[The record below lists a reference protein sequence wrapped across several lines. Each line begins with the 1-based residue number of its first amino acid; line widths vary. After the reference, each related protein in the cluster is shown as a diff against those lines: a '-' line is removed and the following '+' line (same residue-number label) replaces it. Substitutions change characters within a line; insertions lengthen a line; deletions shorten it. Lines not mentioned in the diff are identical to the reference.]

1 MKKIL
6 ALLMIFAASLSLFA
20 CGKVDGD
27 GMVNTTENT
36 TNAVDVTEAATTE
49 ATAAEATAAEAT
61 ATEATAAAEIKE
73 GDKGNGPA
81 DINAEFITLTLPSGY
96 KYEVDSY
103 SKDSKDPLKGNVTL
117 FIYKDGS
124 YSSIA
129 TLTATARNMVSSQEE
144 AVENT
149 IKLCNLQ
156 TYKNGKSEI
165 GKDAQYGENTY
176 STVHVTTEYYEKDF
190 FVTYANRGASDTK
203 GLLVKLEINNKNIK
217 ADDPFIKELLDSLK
231 IVMA

>member
-1 MKKIL
+1 MVL
-6 ALLMIFAASLSLFA
+6 TVSLSLFA

-27 GMVNTTENT
+27 GMENTTENT
-36 TNAVDVTEAATTE
+36 TEITNAADKTEGQT
-49 ATAAEATAAEAT
+49 AEATTAEG
-61 ATEATAAAEIKE
+61 IQE
-73 GDKGNGPA
+73 GDEGNGPA
-81 DINAEFITLTLPSGY
+81 DIDAEFITLKLPAGY
-96 KYEVDSY
+96 KYKVDSF

-117 FIYKDGS
+117 FIYKDGE
-124 YSSIA
+124 YSPVA
-129 TLTATARNMVSSQEE
+129 KLTATARNMVRSQEE

-165 GKDAQYGENTY
+165 GDDVQYGENTY
-176 STVHVTTEYYEKDF
+176 SIIHVTTENYEKDF
-190 FVTYANRGASDTK
+190 FVTYANRGESDKT

>member
-6 ALLMIFAASLSLFA
+6 ALLMIFAVSLSLFA
-20 CGKVDGD
+20 CGKADGD
-27 GMVNTTENT
+27 GKENTTENT
-36 TNAVDVTEAATTE
+36 AAVDKTEDTSAEVTKTE
-49 ATAAEATAAEAT
+49 DTSAEVTTAAEM
-61 ATEATAAAEIKE
+61 KK
-73 GDKGNGPA
+73 GDEGNGPA
-81 DINAEFITLTLPSGY
+81 DIDAEFITLKLPSGY
-96 KYEVDSY
+96 KYEVDSF
-103 SKDSKDPLKGNVTL
+103 SKDPNNPLYGDVTL
-117 FIYKDGS
+117 YIYKDGS

-129 TLTATARNMVSSQEE
+129 TLTATARNMVRSQEE

-176 STVHVTTEYYEKDF
+176 STIHVTTENYEKDF
-190 FVTYANRGASDTK
+190 FVTYANRGESDKT

>member
-6 ALLMIFAASLSLFA
+6 ALLMILTVSLSLFA
-20 CGKVDGD
+20 CGTADGD
-27 GMVNTTENT
+27 GKESTTGNTI
-36 TNAVDVTEAATTE
+36 AVDKTEDTTAEVT
-49 ATAAEATAAEAT
+49 TAEGM
-61 ATEATAAAEIKE
+61 KE
-73 GDKGNGPA
+73 GDEGNGPA
-81 DINAEFITLTLPSGY
+81 DINAEFITLKLPAGY
-96 KYEVDSY
+96 KYKVDSF

-117 FIYKDGS
+117 FIYKDGE
-124 YSSIA
+124 YSPVA
-129 TLTATARNMVSSQEE
+129 KLTATARNMVRSQEE

-176 STVHVTTEYYEKDF
+176 SIIHVTTENYEKDF
-190 FVTYANRGASDTK
+190 FVTYANRGESDKT

>member
-6 ALLMIFAASLSLFA
+6 ALLMIFAVSLSLFA
-20 CGKVDGD
+20 CGKADGD
-27 GMVNTTENT
+27 GKENTTVNTTAVENT
-36 TNAVDVTEAATTE
+36 TAVDKTEDTTTE
-49 ATAAEATAAEAT
+49 VTTAAG
-61 ATEATAAAEIKE
+61 IKK
-73 GDKGNGPA
+73 GDEGNGPA
-81 DINAEFITLTLPSGY
+81 DINAEFITLKLPSGY
-96 KYEVDSY
+96 KYEVDSF
-103 SKDSKDPLKGNVTL
+103 SKDSSNPLKGDVTL
-117 FIYKDGS
+117 YIYKDGS

-129 TLTATARNMVSSQEE
+129 TLTATARNMVRSQEE

-176 STVHVTTEYYEKDF
+176 STIHVTTDYYEKDF
-190 FVTYANRGASDTK
+190 FVTYANRGTSDTT

>member
-6 ALLMIFAASLSLFA
+6 ALLMILTVSLSLFA

-27 GMVNTTENT
+27 GMENTTENT
-36 TNAVDVTEAATTE
+36 TEITNAADKTEGQT
-49 ATAAEATAAEAT
+49 AEATTAEG
-61 ATEATAAAEIKE
+61 IQE
-73 GDKGNGPA
+73 GDEGNGPA
-81 DINAEFITLTLPSGY
+81 DIDAEFITLKLPAGY
-96 KYEVDSY
+96 KYKVDSF

-117 FIYKDGS
+117 FIYKDGE
-124 YSSIA
+124 YSSVA
-129 TLTATARNMVSSQEE
+129 TLTATARNMVRSQEE

-165 GKDAQYGENTY
+165 GDDAQYGENTY
-176 STVHVTTEYYEKDF
+176 STIHVTTENYEKDF
-190 FVTYANRGASDTK
+190 FVTYANRGESDKT

>member
-6 ALLMIFAASLSLFA
+6 ALLMILTVSLSLFA
-20 CGKVDGD
+20 CGKADGD
-27 GMVNTTENT
+27 GKESTTGNTI
-36 TNAVDVTEAATTE
+36 AVDKTEDTTAEVT
-49 ATAAEATAAEAT
+49 TAEGM
-61 ATEATAAAEIKE
+61 KE
-73 GDKGNGPA
+73 GDEGNGPA
-81 DINAEFITLTLPSGY
+81 DINAEFITLKLPAGY
-96 KYEVDSY
+96 KYKVDSF

-117 FIYKDGS
+117 FIYKDGE
-124 YSSIA
+124 YSPVA
-129 TLTATARNMVSSQEE
+129 KLTATARNMVRSQEE

-165 GKDAQYGENTY
+165 GDDAQYGENTY
-176 STVHVTTEYYEKDF
+176 SIIHVTTENYEKDF
-190 FVTYANRGASDTK
+190 FVTYANRGESDKT

>member
-1 MKKIL
+1 MKKVL
-6 ALLMIFAASLSLFA
+6 ALLMILTVSLSLFA

-27 GMVNTTENT
+27 GMENTTEI
-36 TNAVDVTEAATTE
+36 TNAADKTEGQT
-49 ATAAEATAAEAT
+49 AEATTAEG
-61 ATEATAAAEIKE
+61 IQE
-73 GDKGNGPA
+73 GDEGNGPA
-81 DINAEFITLTLPSGY
+81 DIDAEFITLKLPAGY
-96 KYEVDSY
+96 KYKVDSF

-117 FIYKDGS
+117 FIYKDGE
-124 YSSIA
+124 YSPVA
-129 TLTATARNMVSSQEE
+129 KLTATARNMVRSQEE

-176 STVHVTTEYYEKDF
+176 STIHVTTDYYEKDF
-190 FVTYANRGASDTK
+190 FVTYANRGTSDTT

>member
-1 MKKIL
+1 MIL
-6 ALLMIFAASLSLFA
+6 TVSLSLFA
-20 CGKVDGD
+20 CGKADGD
-27 GMVNTTENT
+27 GKESTTGNTI
-36 TNAVDVTEAATTE
+36 AVDKTEDTTAEVT
-49 ATAAEATAAEAT
+49 TAEGM
-61 ATEATAAAEIKE
+61 KE
-73 GDKGNGPA
+73 GDEGNVPA
-81 DINAEFITLTLPSGY
+81 DINAEFITLKLPAGY
-96 KYEVDSY
+96 KYKVDSF
-103 SKDSKDPLKGNVTL
+103 SKDSKDPLKGDVTL
-117 FIYKDGS
+117 FIYKDGE
-124 YSSIA
+124 YSPVA
-129 TLTATARNMVSSQEE
+129 KLTATARNMVRSQEE

-176 STVHVTTEYYEKDF
+176 STIHVTTENYEKDF
-190 FVTYANRGASDTK
+190 FVTYANRGESDKT

>member
-6 ALLMIFAASLSLFA
+6 ALLMILTVSLSLFA
-20 CGKVDGD
+20 CGKADGD
-27 GMVNTTENT
+27 GKESTTGNTIAVNKTEDTTAEVT
-36 TNAVDVTEAATTE
+36 T
-49 ATAAEATAAEAT
+49 AEGM
-61 ATEATAAAEIKE
+61 KE
-73 GDKGNGPA
+73 GDEGNGPA
-81 DINAEFITLTLPSGY
+81 DINAEFITLKLPAGY
-96 KYEVDSY
+96 KYKVDSF
-103 SKDSKDPLKGNVTL
+103 SKDSKDPLKGDVTL
-117 FIYKDGS
+117 FIYKDGE
-124 YSSIA
+124 YSPVA
-129 TLTATARNMVSSQEE
+129 KLTATARNMVRSQEE

-176 STVHVTTEYYEKDF
+176 SIIHVTTENYEKDF
-190 FVTYANRGASDTK
+190 FVTYANRGESDKT

>member
-6 ALLMIFAASLSLFA
+6 ALLMILTVSLSLFA
-20 CGKVDGD
+20 CGKADGD
-27 GMVNTTENT
+27 GKESTTGNTI
-36 TNAVDVTEAATTE
+36 AVDETEDTTAEVT
-49 ATAAEATAAEAT
+49 TAEGM
-61 ATEATAAAEIKE
+61 KE
-73 GDKGNGPA
+73 GDEGNGPA
-81 DINAEFITLTLPSGY
+81 DINAEFITLKLPAGY
-96 KYEVDSY
+96 KYKVDSF
-103 SKDSKDPLKGNVTL
+103 SKDSKDPLKGDVTL
-117 FIYKDGS
+117 FIYKDGE
-124 YSSIA
+124 YSPVA
-129 TLTATARNMVSSQEE
+129 KLTATARNMGRSQEE

-176 STVHVTTEYYEKDF
+176 SIIHVTTENYEKDF
-190 FVTYANRGASDTK
+190 FVTYANRGESDKT

>member
-6 ALLMIFAASLSLFA
+6 ALLMILTVSLSLFA
-20 CGKVDGD
+20 CGKADGD
-27 GMVNTTENT
+27 GKESTTGNTI
-36 TNAVDVTEAATTE
+36 AVDETEYTTAEVT
-49 ATAAEATAAEAT
+49 TAEGM
-61 ATEATAAAEIKE
+61 KE
-73 GDKGNGPA
+73 GDEGNGPA
-81 DINAEFITLTLPSGY
+81 DINAEFITLKLPAGY
-96 KYEVDSY
+96 KYKVDSF
-103 SKDSKDPLKGNVTL
+103 SKDSKDPLKGDVTL
-117 FIYKDGS
+117 FIYKDGE
-124 YSSIA
+124 YSPVA
-129 TLTATARNMVSSQEE
+129 KLTATARNMVRSQEE

-176 STVHVTTEYYEKDF
+176 SIIHVTTENYEKDF
-190 FVTYANRGASDTK
+190 FVTYANRGESDKT

>member
-6 ALLMIFAASLSLFA
+6 ALLMILTVSLSLFA
-20 CGKVDGD
+20 CGKADGD
-27 GMVNTTENT
+27 GKESTTGNTI
-36 TNAVDVTEAATTE
+36 AVDKTEDTTAEVT
-49 ATAAEATAAEAT
+49 TAEGM
-61 ATEATAAAEIKE
+61 KE
-73 GDKGNGPA
+73 GDEGNGPA
-81 DINAEFITLTLPSGY
+81 DINAEFITLKLPAGY
-96 KYEVDSY
+96 KYKVDSF

-117 FIYKDGS
+117 FIYKDGE
-124 YSSIA
+124 YSPVA
-129 TLTATARNMVSSQEE
+129 KLTATARNMVHSQEE

-176 STVHVTTEYYEKDF
+176 SIIHVTTENYEKDF
-190 FVTYANRGASDTK
+190 FVTYANRGESDKT

>member
-6 ALLMIFAASLSLFA
+6 ALLMILTVSLSLFA
-20 CGKVDGD
+20 CGKADGD
-27 GMVNTTENT
+27 GKESTTGNTI
-36 TNAVDVTEAATTE
+36 AVDETEDTTAE
-49 ATAAEATAAEAT
+49 ETTAEGM
-61 ATEATAAAEIKE
+61 KE
-73 GDKGNGPA
+73 GDEGNGPA
-81 DINAEFITLTLPSGY
+81 DINAEFITLKLPAGY
-96 KYEVDSY
+96 KYKVDSF
-103 SKDSKDPLKGNVTL
+103 SKDSKDPLKGDVTL
-117 FIYKDGS
+117 FIYKDGE
-124 YSSIA
+124 YSPVA
-129 TLTATARNMVSSQEE
+129 KLTATARNMVRSQEE

-176 STVHVTTEYYEKDF
+176 SIIHVTTENYEKDF
-190 FVTYANRGASDTK
+190 FVTYANRGESDKT

-217 ADDPFIKELLDSLK
+217 ADDPFVKELLDSLK

>member
-1 MKKIL
+1 MIL
-6 ALLMIFAASLSLFA
+6 TVSLSLFA
-20 CGKVDGD
+20 CGKADGD
-27 GMVNTTENT
+27 GKESTTGNTI
-36 TNAVDVTEAATTE
+36 AVDKTEDTTAEVT
-49 ATAAEATAAEAT
+49 TAEGM
-61 ATEATAAAEIKE
+61 KE
-73 GDKGNGPA
+73 GDEGNGPA
-81 DINAEFITLTLPSGY
+81 DINAEFITLKLPAGY
-96 KYEVDSY
+96 KYKVDSF
-103 SKDSKDPLKGNVTL
+103 SKDSKDPLKGDVTL
-117 FIYKDGS
+117 FIYKDGE
-124 YSSIA
+124 YSPVA
-129 TLTATARNMVSSQEE
+129 KLTATARNMVRSQEE

-176 STVHVTTEYYEKDF
+176 SIIHVTTENYEKDF
-190 FVTYANRGASDTK
+190 FVTYANRGESDKT

>member
-6 ALLMIFAASLSLFA
+6 AVLMILAVSLSLFA

-27 GMVNTTENT
+27 GGENT
-36 TNAVDVTEAATTE
+36 TGNTNAVEKTEDPATETT
-49 ATAAEATAAEAT
+49 TAAGM
-61 ATEATAAAEIKE
+61 KN
-73 GDKGNGPA
+73 GDEGNGPA
-81 DINAEFITLTLPSGY
+81 DINAEFITLKLPSGY
-96 KYEVDSY
+96 KYKVDSF

-117 FIYKDGS
+117 FIYKDGA
-124 YSSIA
+124 YSSVA
-129 TLTATARNMVSSQEE
+129 TLTATARNMVDSQEE

-156 TYKNGKSEI
+156 SYKNGKSKT
-165 GKDAQYGENTY
+165 GKDIQYGENTY
-176 STVHVTTEYYEKDF
+176 STIHVTTEYYEKDF
-190 FVTYANRGASDTK
+190 FVTYANRGDSDKT

>member
-6 ALLMIFAASLSLFA
+6 ALLMILTVSLSLFA
-20 CGKVDGD
+20 CGKADGD
-27 GMVNTTENT
+27 GKESTTGNTI
-36 TNAVDVTEAATTE
+36 AVDETEDTTAEVT
-49 ATAAEATAAEAT
+49 TAEGM
-61 ATEATAAAEIKE
+61 KE
-73 GDKGNGPA
+73 GDEGNGPA
-81 DINAEFITLTLPSGY
+81 DINAEFITLKFPAGY
-96 KYEVDSY
+96 KYKVDSF
-103 SKDSKDPLKGNVTL
+103 SKDSKDPLKGDVTL
-117 FIYKDGS
+117 FIYKDGE
-124 YSSIA
+124 YSPVA
-129 TLTATARNMVSSQEE
+129 KLTATARNMVRSQEE

-176 STVHVTTEYYEKDF
+176 SIIHVTTENYEKDF
-190 FVTYANRGASDTK
+190 FVTYANRGESDKT

>member
-1 MKKIL
+1 MKKVL
-6 ALLMIFAASLSLFA
+6 ALLMILTVSLSLFA
-20 CGKVDGD
+20 CGKADGD
-27 GMVNTTENT
+27 GMENTTENT
-36 TNAVDVTEAATTE
+36 TEITNAADKTEGQTAEVT
-49 ATAAEATAAEAT
+49 TAEGM
-61 ATEATAAAEIKE
+61 KE
-73 GDKGNGPA
+73 GDEGNGPA
-81 DINAEFITLTLPSGY
+81 DINAEFITLKLPAGY
-96 KYEVDSY
+96 KYKVDSF

-117 FIYKDGS
+117 FIYKDGE
-124 YSSIA
+124 YSPVA
-129 TLTATARNMVSSQEE
+129 KLTATARNMVRSQEE

-176 STVHVTTEYYEKDF
+176 SIIHVTTENYEKDF
-190 FVTYANRGASDTK
+190 FVTYANRGESDKT

>member
-6 ALLMIFAASLSLFA
+6 ALLMILTVSLSLFA
-20 CGKVDGD
+20 CGKADGD
-27 GMVNTTENT
+27 GKESTTGNTI
-36 TNAVDVTEAATTE
+36 AVDKTEDTTAEVT
-49 ATAAEATAAEAT
+49 TAEGM
-61 ATEATAAAEIKE
+61 KE
-73 GDKGNGPA
+73 GDEGNGPA
-81 DINAEFITLTLPSGY
+81 DINAEFITLRLPAGY
-96 KYEVDSY
+96 KYKVDSF

-117 FIYKDGS
+117 FIYKDGE
-124 YSSIA
+124 YSPVA
-129 TLTATARNMVSSQEE
+129 KLAATARNMVRSQEE

-176 STVHVTTEYYEKDF
+176 SIIHVTTENYEKDF
-190 FVTYANRGASDTK
+190 FVTYVNRGESDKT

>member
-1 MKKIL
+1 
-6 ALLMIFAASLSLFA
+6 MICAVSLSLFA

-27 GMVNTTENT
+27 GMESSTENT
-36 TNAVDVTEAATTE
+36 S
-49 ATAAEATAAEAT
+49 
-61 ATEATAAAEIKE
+61 ATETPTAE
-73 GDKGNGPA
+73 GMKKGDEGNGPA
-81 DINAEFITLTLPSGY
+81 DINAEFITLKLPSGY
-96 KYEVDSY
+96 KYEVDSF

-124 YSSIA
+124 YGSIA

-165 GKDAQYGENTY
+165 GKDVQYGENTY
-176 STVHVTTEYYEKDF
+176 STIHVTTEYNERDF
-190 FVTYANRGASDTK
+190 FVTYANRGASDKT
-203 GLLVKLEINNKNIK
+203 GLLVKLEIKNNDIK

>member
-6 ALLMIFAASLSLFA
+6 ALLMILTVSLSLFA
-20 CGKVDGD
+20 CGKADGD
-27 GMVNTTENT
+27 GKESTTGNTI
-36 TNAVDVTEAATTE
+36 AVDKTEDTTAEVT
-49 ATAAEATAAEAT
+49 TAEGM
-61 ATEATAAAEIKE
+61 KE
-73 GDKGNGPA
+73 GDEGNGPA
-81 DINAEFITLTLPSGY
+81 DINAEFITLRLPAGY
-96 KYEVDSY
+96 KYKVDSF

-117 FIYKDGS
+117 FIYKDGE
-124 YSSIA
+124 YSPA
-129 TLTATARNMVSSQEE
+129 AKLTATARNMVRSQEE

-176 STVHVTTEYYEKDF
+176 SIIHVTTENYEKDF
-190 FVTYANRGASDTK
+190 FVTYANRGESDKT

>member
-1 MKKIL
+1 MKKVL
-6 ALLMIFAASLSLFA
+6 ALLMILTVSLSLFA

-27 GMVNTTENT
+27 GMENTTENT
-36 TNAVDVTEAATTE
+36 MEITNAADKTEGQT
-49 ATAAEATAAEAT
+49 AEATTAEG
-61 ATEATAAAEIKE
+61 IQE
-73 GDKGNGPA
+73 GDEGNGPA
-81 DINAEFITLTLPSGY
+81 DIDAEFITLKLPAGY
-96 KYEVDSY
+96 KYKVDSF

-117 FIYKDGS
+117 FIYKDGE
-124 YSSIA
+124 YSSVA
-129 TLTATARNMVSSQEE
+129 TLTATARNMVRSQEE

-165 GKDAQYGENTY
+165 GKDAQYGKNTY
-176 STVHVTTEYYEKDF
+176 STIHVTTDYYEKDF
-190 FVTYANRGASDTK
+190 FVTYANRGASDTT

>member
-6 ALLMIFAASLSLFA
+6 ALLMILTVSLSLFA
-20 CGKVDGD
+20 CGKADGD
-27 GMVNTTENT
+27 GKESTTGNTI
-36 TNAVDVTEAATTE
+36 AVDKTEDTTAEVT
-49 ATAAEATAAEAT
+49 TAEGM
-61 ATEATAAAEIKE
+61 KE
-73 GDKGNGPA
+73 GDEGNGPA
-81 DINAEFITLTLPSGY
+81 YINAEFITLKLPAGY
-96 KYEVDSY
+96 KYKVDSF

-117 FIYKDGS
+117 FIYKDGE
-124 YSSIA
+124 YSPVA
-129 TLTATARNMVSSQEE
+129 KLTATARNMVRSQEE

-176 STVHVTTEYYEKDF
+176 STIHVTTENYEKDF
-190 FVTYANRGASDTK
+190 FVTYANRGESDKT

>member
-6 ALLMIFAASLSLFA
+6 ALLMIFAVSLSLFA
-20 CGKVDGD
+20 CGKADGD
-27 GMVNTTENT
+27 GKENTTENT
-36 TNAVDVTEAATTE
+36 AAVDKTEDTSAEVTKTE
-49 ATAAEATAAEAT
+49 DTSAEVTTAAEM
-61 ATEATAAAEIKE
+61 KK
-73 GDKGNGPA
+73 GDEGNGPA
-81 DINAEFITLTLPSGY
+81 DIDAEFITLNLPSGY
-96 KYEVDSY
+96 KYEVDSF
-103 SKDSKDPLKGNVTL
+103 SKDPNNPLYGDVTL
-117 FIYKDGS
+117 YIYKDGS

-129 TLTATARNMVSSQEE
+129 TLTATTRNMVRSQEE

-176 STVHVTTEYYEKDF
+176 STIHVSTDYYEKDF
-190 FVTYANRGASDTK
+190 FVTYANRGASDTT

>member
-6 ALLMIFAASLSLFA
+6 ALLMILTVSLSLFA
-20 CGKVDGD
+20 CGKADGD
-27 GMVNTTENT
+27 GKESTTGNTI
-36 TNAVDVTEAATTE
+36 AVDKTEDTTAEVT
-49 ATAAEATAAEAT
+49 TAEGM
-61 ATEATAAAEIKE
+61 KE
-73 GDKGNGPA
+73 GDEGNGPA
-81 DINAEFITLTLPSGY
+81 DINAEFITLKLPAGY
-96 KYEVDSY
+96 KYKVDSF

-117 FIYKDGS
+117 FIYKDGE
-124 YSSIA
+124 YSPVA
-129 TLTATARNMVSSQEE
+129 KLTATARNMVRSQEE

-176 STVHVTTEYYEKDF
+176 STIHVTTENYEKDF
-190 FVTYANRGASDTK
+190 FVTYANRGESDK
-203 GLLVKLEINNKNIK
+203 SGLLVKLEINNKNIK

>member
-1 MKKIL
+1 MKKVL
-6 ALLMIFAASLSLFA
+6 ALLMILTVSLSLFA

-27 GMVNTTENT
+27 GMENTTENT
-36 TNAVDVTEAATTE
+36 MEITNAADKTEGQT
-49 ATAAEATAAEAT
+49 AEATTAEG
-61 ATEATAAAEIKE
+61 IQE
-73 GDKGNGPA
+73 GDEGNGPA
-81 DINAEFITLTLPSGY
+81 DIDAEFITLKLPADY
-96 KYEVDSY
+96 KYKVDSF

-117 FIYKDGS
+117 FIYKDGE
-124 YSSIA
+124 YSSVA
-129 TLTATARNMVSSQEE
+129 TLTATARNMVRSQEE

-176 STVHVTTEYYEKDF
+176 STIHVTTENYEKDF
-190 FVTYANRGASDTK
+190 FVTYANRGESDKT

>member
-6 ALLMIFAASLSLFA
+6 ALLMILTVSLSLFA
-20 CGKVDGD
+20 CGKADGD
-27 GMVNTTENT
+27 GKESTTGNTI
-36 TNAVDVTEAATTE
+36 AVDETEDTTAEVT
-49 ATAAEATAAEAT
+49 TAEGM
-61 ATEATAAAEIKE
+61 KE
-73 GDKGNGPA
+73 GDEGNGPA
-81 DINAEFITLTLPSGY
+81 DINAEFITLKLPAGY
-96 KYEVDSY
+96 KYKVDSF
-103 SKDSKDPLKGNVTL
+103 SKDSKDPLKGDVTL
-117 FIYKDGS
+117 FIYKDGE
-124 YSSIA
+124 YSPVA
-129 TLTATARNMVSSQEE
+129 KLTATARNMVRSQEE

-176 STVHVTTEYYEKDF
+176 STIHVTTENYEKDF
-190 FVTYANRGASDTK
+190 FVTYANRGESDKT
-203 GLLVKLEINNKNIK
+203 GLLVKLEIKNIK

>member
-6 ALLMIFAASLSLFA
+6 ALLMILTVSLSLFA
-20 CGKVDGD
+20 CGKADGD
-27 GMVNTTENT
+27 GKESTTGNTI
-36 TNAVDVTEAATTE
+36 AVDKTEDTTAEVT
-49 ATAAEATAAEAT
+49 TAEGM
-61 ATEATAAAEIKE
+61 KE
-73 GDKGNGPA
+73 GDEGNGPA
-81 DINAEFITLTLPSGY
+81 DINAEFITLKLPAGY
-96 KYEVDSY
+96 KYKVDSF
-103 SKDSKDPLKGNVTL
+103 SKDSKDPLKGDVTL
-117 FIYKDGS
+117 FIYKDGE
-124 YSSIA
+124 YSPVA
-129 TLTATARNMVSSQEE
+129 KLTATARNMVRSQEE

-165 GKDAQYGENTY
+165 GNDAQYGENTY

-190 FVTYANRGASDTK
+190 FVTYANRGASDKK

>member
-6 ALLMIFAASLSLFA
+6 ALLMILTVSLSLFA
-20 CGKVDGD
+20 CGKADGD
-27 GMVNTTENT
+27 GKESTTGNTI
-36 TNAVDVTEAATTE
+36 AVDETEDTTAE
-49 ATAAEATAAEAT
+49 ETTAEGM
-61 ATEATAAAEIKE
+61 KE
-73 GDKGNGPA
+73 GDEGNGPA
-81 DINAEFITLTLPSGY
+81 DINAEFITLKLPAGY
-96 KYEVDSY
+96 KYKVDSF
-103 SKDSKDPLKGNVTL
+103 SKDSKDPLKGDVTL
-117 FIYKDGS
+117 FIYKDGE
-124 YSSIA
+124 YSPVA
-129 TLTATARNMVSSQEE
+129 KLTATARNTVRSQEE

-176 STVHVTTEYYEKDF
+176 SIIHVTTENYEKDF
-190 FVTYANRGASDTK
+190 FVTYANRGESDKT

>member
-1 MKKIL
+1 MKKVL
-6 ALLMIFAASLSLFA
+6 ALLMILTVSLSLFA

-27 GMVNTTENT
+27 GMENTTEI
-36 TNAVDVTEAATTE
+36 TNAADKTEGQT
-49 ATAAEATAAEAT
+49 AEATTAEG
-61 ATEATAAAEIKE
+61 IQE
-73 GDKGNGPA
+73 GDEGNGPA
-81 DINAEFITLTLPSGY
+81 DIDAEFITLKLPAGY
-96 KYEVDSY
+96 KYKVDSF

-117 FIYKDGS
+117 FIYKDGE
-124 YSSIA
+124 YSPVA
-129 TLTATARNMVSSQEE
+129 KLTATARNMVRSQEE

-176 STVHVTTEYYEKDF
+176 SNIHVTTENYEKDF
-190 FVTYANRGASDTK
+190 FVTYANRGESDKT

>member
-1 MKKIL
+1 MKKVL
-6 ALLMIFAASLSLFA
+6 ALLMILTVSLSLFA

-27 GMVNTTENT
+27 GMENTTENT
-36 TNAVDVTEAATTE
+36 TEITNAADKTEGQT
-49 ATAAEATAAEAT
+49 AEATTAEG
-61 ATEATAAAEIKE
+61 IQE
-73 GDKGNGPA
+73 GDEGNGPA
-81 DINAEFITLTLPSGY
+81 DIDAEFITLKLPAGY
-96 KYEVDSY
+96 KYKVDSF

-117 FIYKDGS
+117 FIYKDGE
-124 YSSIA
+124 YSPVA
-129 TLTATARNMVSSQEE
+129 KLTATARNMVRSQEE

-165 GKDAQYGENTY
+165 GDDAQYGENTY
-176 STVHVTTEYYEKDF
+176 SIIHVTTENYEKDF
-190 FVTYANRGASDTK
+190 FVTYANRGESDKT

>member
-6 ALLMIFAASLSLFA
+6 ALLMILTVSLSLFA
-20 CGKVDGD
+20 CGKADGD
-27 GMVNTTENT
+27 GKESTAGNTI
-36 TNAVDVTEAATTE
+36 AVDKTEDTTAEVT
-49 ATAAEATAAEAT
+49 TAEGM
-61 ATEATAAAEIKE
+61 KE
-73 GDKGNGPA
+73 GDEGNGPA
-81 DINAEFITLTLPSGY
+81 DINAEFITLKLPAGY
-96 KYEVDSY
+96 KYKVDSF

-117 FIYKDGS
+117 FIYKDGE
-124 YSSIA
+124 YSPVA
-129 TLTATARNMVSSQEE
+129 KLTATARNMVRSQEE

-176 STVHVTTEYYEKDF
+176 STIHVTTENYEKDF
-190 FVTYANRGASDTK
+190 FVTYANRGESDKT

>member
-1 MKKIL
+1 MGSEMCIR
-6 ALLMIFAASLSLFA
+6 
-20 CGKVDGD
+20 
-27 GMVNTTENT
+27 
-36 TNAVDVTEAATTE
+36 
-49 ATAAEATAAEAT
+49 
-61 ATEATAAAEIKE
+61 
-73 GDKGNGPA
+73 
-81 DINAEFITLTLPSGY
+81 
-96 KYEVDSY
+96 DS
-103 SKDSKDPLKGNVTL
+103 
-117 FIYKDGS
+117 YKDGS

-129 TLTATARNMVSSQEE
+129 TLTATARNMVHSQEE

-156 TYKNGKSEI
+156 TYKNGESEI
-165 GKDAQYGENTY
+165 GNDAQYGENTY

>member
-6 ALLMIFAASLSLFA
+6 ALLMILTVSLSLFA
-20 CGKVDGD
+20 CGKADGD
-27 GMVNTTENT
+27 GKESTTGNTI
-36 TNAVDVTEAATTE
+36 AVDKTEDTTAE
-49 ATAAEATAAEAT
+49 ETTAEGM
-61 ATEATAAAEIKE
+61 KE
-73 GDKGNGPA
+73 GDEGNGPA
-81 DINAEFITLTLPSGY
+81 DINAEFITLKLPAGY
-96 KYEVDSY
+96 KYKVDSF
-103 SKDSKDPLKGNVTL
+103 SKDSKDPLKGDVTL
-117 FIYKDGS
+117 FIYKDGE
-124 YSSIA
+124 YSPVA
-129 TLTATARNMVSSQEE
+129 KLTATARNMVRSQEE

-176 STVHVTTEYYEKDF
+176 SIIHVTTENYEKDF
-190 FVTYANRGASDTK
+190 FVTYANRGESDKT

>member
-6 ALLMIFAASLSLFA
+6 ALLMILTVSLSLFA
-20 CGKVDGD
+20 CGKADGD
-27 GMVNTTENT
+27 GKESTTGNTI
-36 TNAVDVTEAATTE
+36 AVDKTEDTTAEVT
-49 ATAAEATAAEAT
+49 TAEGM
-61 ATEATAAAEIKE
+61 KE
-73 GDKGNGPA
+73 GDEGNGPA
-81 DINAEFITLTLPSGY
+81 DINAEFITLRLPAGY
-96 KYEVDSY
+96 KYKVDSF

-117 FIYKDGS
+117 FIYKDGE
-124 YSSIA
+124 YSPVA
-129 TLTATARNMVSSQEE
+129 KLTATARNMVRSQEE

-176 STVHVTTEYYEKDF
+176 SIIHVTTENYEKDF
-190 FVTYANRGASDTK
+190 FVTYANRGESDKT